1 MYLAKSSRYY
11 LTKRIYFNFI
21 SDFIASGRNGNENC
35 LPDHPKAMN
44 HFRRR
49 RQQFNNDAMSVC
61 SSHKSSGSRQVICD
75 CQVLILKSMNNFGD
89 LSSVKTKKVS
99 TYYHVISFSGCR
111 WLHTQMRHVLYAV
124 AHTISHLEIEQD
136 ENL

>member
-1 MYLAKSSRYY
+1 MYLAKSSYY
-11 LTKRIYFNFI
+11 FFENKPIYFNFI
-21 SDFIASGRNGNENC
+21 SDFIASGSNGNENC

-89 LSSVKTKKVS
+89 LTKKVS
-99 TYYHVISFSGCR
+99 PNSHVIFISGCR
-111 WLHTQMRHVLYAV
+111 WLPTQMKHVLYAV